1 MKKLVISEKS
11 NAAARIATILSSGN
25 KRSTRDRGV
34 QVFSFEREGDEWY
47 VVGLR
52 GHVIELDYPS
62 EMNNWERTPAKQLVY
77 AAPVKSVRAHNI
89 INVLKELVR
98 DADLVIIATDFDRE
112 GELIGMETV
121 DMLDV
126 DSAKIKRA
134 RFSALTKVEIE
145 RAFGELTKPDERLA
159 ESAECR
165 QIIDLAWGAT
175 LTRFISL
182 ASGQVG
188 SNFLSVGRVQ
198 SPTLSLIVDRHNE
211 IATFAPR
218 PYWNV
223 EARFKKDIEFVGRH
237 VRNPFWEEAEA
248 KRALSGCEGIGQ
260 GVVKEYQVE
269 NRDEYPPP
277 PFNTTMMLAEAV
289 KIGMSASLAMK
300 VAEDLYTAGYIS
312 YPRTDNTVYPRS
324 LGLRTILEKLRG
336 SDFKAEA
343 EELLAQDSI
352 RPSRGRVET
361 TDHPPIY
368 PTEAATKKELKGE
381 KWRLYEL
388 VVRRFLATVAPSCKA
403 EHRYS
408 KLAIKDEVF
417 EAKGYK
423 VLSPGW
429 RRYYPY
435 FRVSETDLPMLQVG
449 GLVDVLGLNMERL
462 ETLPPRRYTQ
472 GTLIQ
477 EMERLGLGTKS
488 TRHEIVQ
495 KLYDRKY
502 VVGNDLIPTE
512 SGVAVAMSLEKHART
527 ITESKMTA
535 HLEKDMEDI
544 ANGHN
549 LLPEVV
555 KESQDMLSDIIDVM
569 ETHREQIGN
578 EIRSALMEQSYI
590 GKCPDCQG
598 ELRVKRSRKGEFI
611 SCSNYPDCRRA
622 FPKPRGAKLEATEEV
637 CETCRS
643 PVVRLIRRGSPPQKH
658 CINPDCES
666 NKQATSVG
674 TCPEC
679 GANLRLLF
687 SRAGKRFL
695 GCSGYP
701 ACKRTYPLPQFG
713 SLKMT
718 GEVCDA
724 CRAPIAL
731 VMNKGRPWRFCVN
744 MECPKREK
752 KVENKAKKEKAK
764 SRKASAPAEKTA
776 KKKSE
781 KPVRKKAEGKD
792 TKKKKASP
800 SSPKKPRK
808 SATKKK
814 SAT

>member
-1 MKKLVISEKS
+1 MKRLVISEKS

-25 KRSTRDRGV
+25 KRSIRDRGV
-34 QVFSFEREGDEWY
+34 QVFSFERGGDEWF
-47 VVGLR
+47 VIGLR
-52 GHVIELDYPS
+52 GHVIELDYPR
-62 EMNNWERTPAKQLVY
+62 EMNDWQKTPAKQLVY
-77 AAPVKSVRAHNI
+77 AAPVKSVKAHNI
-89 INVLKELVR
+89 ISILQEQAR
-98 DADLVIIATDFDRE
+98 DADEIIIATDFDRE

-126 DSAKIKRA
+126 DPAKIKRA

-145 RAFGELTKPDERLA
+145 RAFQELTRPDERLA
-159 ESAECR
+159 EAAECR
-165 QIIDLAWGAT
+165 QIIDLAWGAA

-198 SPTLSLIVDRHNE
+198 SPTLSLIVDKHNE
-211 IATFAPR
+211 ILSFVPK
-218 PYWNV
+218 PYWNIQAKFRK
-223 EARFKKDIEFVGRH
+223 EIEFRGRH
-237 VRNPFWEEAEA
+237 EGNPFWEEAEA
-248 KRALSGCEGIGQ
+248 SGALERCKGASTAE
-260 GVVKEYQVE
+260 VKEYLLE
-269 NRDEYPPP
+269 NKEEYPPP
-277 PFNTTMMLAEAV
+277 PFNTTMLLAEAV
-289 KIGMSASLAMK
+289 KMGMSASLAMK
-300 VAEDLYTAGYIS
+300 VAEDLYTSGYIS

-324 LGLRTILEKLRG
+324 LGMRTILEKLRE
-336 SDFKAEA
+336 SDFKQEA
-343 EELLAQDSI
+343 EEVLAQETI

-381 KWRLYEL
+381 KWRIYEL

-403 EHRYS
+403 EHRHA

-423 VLSPGW
+423 ILAPGW

-435 FRVSETDLPMLQVG
+435 FRVTEVDLPSLNVG
-449 GLVDVLGLNMERL
+449 EKVEVLGLDMERL

-502 VVGNDLIPTE
+502 VVGNDLVPTE
-512 SGVAVAMSLEKHART
+512 SGIAVAMSLEKHAKT

-535 HLEKDMEDI
+535 HLEKDMEEI
-544 ANGHN
+544 ADGKA

-555 KESQDMLSDIIDVM
+555 RESQDMLSDVIDAM
-569 ETHREQIGN
+569 EKHREGIGD
-578 EIRSALMEQSYI
+578 EIRSALMEQSYV
-590 GKCPDCQG
+590 GKCPDCEG

-611 SCSNYPDCRRA
+611 SCSNYPECKRA
-622 FPKPRGAKLEATEEV
+622 FPKPRGAKLEATEEA
-637 CETCRS
+637 CEKCKS

-679 GANLRLLF
+679 GSTLRLLF
-687 SRAGKRFL
+687 SRAGKRFI
-695 GCSGYP
+695 GCSAYP
-701 ACKRTYPLPQFG
+701 NCKRTYPLPQFG
-713 SLKMT
+713 TLRMT

-731 VMNKGRPWRFCVN
+731 VMNRGRPWKFCVN

-752 KVENKAKKEKAK
+752 KAERKAAKEGKAKPGSETKKPAAKPKKKAASKPKAAAKKEASEAK
-764 SRKASAPAEKTA
+764 PKKPARSKSA
-776 KKKSE
+776 KKK
-781 KPVRKKAEGKD
+781 K
-792 TKKKKASP
+792 
-800 SSPKKPRK
+800 
-808 SATKKK
+808 
-814 SAT
+814 

>member
-1 MKKLVISEKS
+1 MKRLVISEKS

-25 KRSTRDRGV
+25 KRSQRDRGV
-34 QVFSFEREGDEWY
+34 QVFSFEREGDEWT

-52 GHVIELDYPS
+52 GHVIELDYPT
-62 EMNNWERTPAKQLVY
+62 EMNDWQKTPAKQLVY

-89 INVLKELVR
+89 INVLQERSR
-98 DADLVIIATDFDRE
+98 DADQIIIATDFDRE

-126 DSAKIKRA
+126 DPAKIKRA
-134 RFSALTKVEIE
+134 RFSALTKAEIE
-145 RAFGELTKPDERLA
+145 RAFQELTKPDERLA
-159 ESAECR
+159 EAAECR
-165 QIIDLAWGAT
+165 QIIDLAWGAA

-198 SPTLSLIVDRHNE
+198 SPTLSLIVDKHNS
-211 IATFAPR
+211 IINFVPK
-218 PYWNV
+218 PYWNIQ
-223 EARFKKDIEFVGRH
+223 AKLRKDVEFVGRH
-237 VRNPFWEEAEA
+237 EKNPFWEEGEA
-248 KRALSGCEGIGQ
+248 KETLAKCHGSSPAE
-260 GVVKEYQVE
+260 VKEYLLE
-269 NRDEYPPP
+269 SKDEYPPP
-277 PFNTTMMLAEAV
+277 PFNTTMLLAEAV
-289 KIGMSASLAMK
+289 KMGMSASLAMK
-300 VAEDLYTAGYIS
+300 VAEDLYTSGYIS

-324 LGLRTILEKLRG
+324 LGLRTILEKLRE
-336 SDFKAEA
+336 SDFKQEA
-343 EELLAQDSI
+343 EEILTQESI
-352 RPSRGRVET
+352 RPSRGRMET

-381 KWRLYEL
+381 KWRIYEL

-403 EHRYS
+403 EHRHA

-423 VLSPGW
+423 ILSPGW
-429 RRYYPY
+429 RKYYPY
-435 FRVSETDLPMLQVG
+435 FRVTEVNLPSLSVG
-449 GLVDVLGLNMERL
+449 EKVDVLGVDLERL
-462 ETLPPRRYTQ
+462 ETQPPRRFTQ

-502 VVGNDLIPTE
+502 VVGSDLVPTE
-512 SGVAVAMSLEKHART
+512 SGIAVAMSLEKHART

-535 HLEKDMEDI
+535 HLEKDMEEI
-544 ANGHN
+544 AEGKT

-555 KESQDMLSDIIDVM
+555 KESQDMLSDVIDVM
-569 ETHREQIGN
+569 EMHREDIGN
-578 EIRSALMEQSYI
+578 EIRTALMQQSYV

-611 SCSNYPDCRRA
+611 SCSNYPECKRA
-622 FPKPRGAKLEATEEV
+622 YPKPRGAKLEPTEET
-637 CETCRS
+637 CEQCRS
-643 PVVRLIRRGSPPQKH
+643 PLVRLIRRGSPPQKH

-674 TCPEC
+674 VCPEC
-679 GANLRLLF
+679 GKTLRLLF
-687 SRAGKRFL
+687 SRAGKRFI

-701 ACKRTYPLPQFG
+701 ECKRTYPLPQFG

-731 VMNKGRPWRFCVN
+731 VMNRGRPWKFCVN

-752 KVENKAKKEKAK
+752 KAEKKADKAAEAKEAKPKKVIKKKAKKPEAK
-764 SRKASAPAEKTA
+764 PETA
-776 KKKSE
+776 KKKATSPAKAR
-781 KPVRKKAEGKD
+781 KPAKAKKSTA
-792 TKKKKASP
+792 KKKE
-800 SSPKKPRK
+800 
-808 SATKKK
+808 
-814 SAT
+814 

>member
-1 MKKLVISEKS
+1 MKRLVISEKS

-25 KRSTRDRGV
+25 KKSARDKGV
-34 QVFSFEREGDEWY
+34 QVFSFERDGDEWF

-52 GHVIELDYPS
+52 GHVIELDYPK
-62 EMNNWERTPAKQLVY
+62 EMNDWQKTPARQLVY
-77 AAPVKSVRAHNI
+77 AEPVKSVRAHNI
-89 INVLKELVR
+89 INVLIEQAR
-98 DADLVIIATDFDRE
+98 DADMVIIATDYDRE

-126 DSAKIKRA
+126 DPAKIKRA

-145 RAFGELTKPDERLA
+145 RAFQELTKPDERLA
-159 ESAECR
+159 EAAECR
-165 QIIDLAWGAT
+165 QIVDLAWGAT

-198 SPTLSLIVDRHNE
+198 SPTLSLIVDKHNS
-211 IATFAPR
+211 IISFVPK

-223 EARFKKDIEFVGRH
+223 QAKFKKGMDFHGRH
-237 VRNPFWEEAEA
+237 ERNPFWEEEEA
-248 KRALSGCEGIGQ
+248 KGALARCEGSSLAE
-260 GVVKEYQVE
+260 VKEYTLE
-269 NRDEYPPP
+269 SKDEYPPP

-289 KIGMSASLAMK
+289 KMGMSASLAMK
-300 VAEDLYTAGYIS
+300 VAEDLYTSGYIS

-324 LGLRTILEKLRG
+324 LGLRTILEKLRE
-336 SDFKAEA
+336 SDFKMEA
-343 EELLAQDSI
+343 EEILAQESI

-381 KWRLYEL
+381 KWRIYEL
-388 VVRRFLATVAPSCKA
+388 VVRRFLATVAPSCKV
-403 EHRYS
+403 EHRQA
-408 KLAIKDEVF
+408 KLAINDEIF

-423 VLSPGW
+423 ILAPGW
-429 RRYYPY
+429 RKYYPY
-435 FRVSETDLPMLQVG
+435 FRVTETDLPSLATGEKVE
-449 GLVDVLGLNMERL
+449 VLGLDLERL
-462 ETLPPRRYTQ
+462 ETQPPRRFTQ

-502 VVGNDLIPTE
+502 VLGNDLVPTE
-512 SGVAVAMSLEKHART
+512 SGIAVAMSLEKHAKT

-535 HLEKDMEDI
+535 HLEKDMEEI
-544 ANGHN
+544 ADGKA

-555 KESQDMLSDIIDVM
+555 KESQDMLSDVIDVM
-569 ETHREQIGN
+569 EQNREVIGN
-578 EIRSALMEQSYI
+578 EIRSALMAQSYV

-598 ELRVKRSRKGEFI
+598 ELRVRRSRKGEFI
-611 SCSNYPDCRRA
+611 SCSNYPECKRA
-622 FPKPRGAKLEATEEV
+622 YPKPRGAKLEATEEI
-637 CETCRS
+637 CETCKS
-643 PVVRLIRRGSPPQKH
+643 PVVRLIRRGSSPQKH

-674 TCPEC
+674 ICPDC
-679 GANLRLLF
+679 GATLRLLY

-695 GCSGYP
+695 GCSAYP
-701 ACKRTYPLPQFG
+701 NCRRTYPLPQFG
-713 SLKMT
+713 ALKMT

-724 CRAPIAL
+724 CKAPIAL
-731 VMNKGRPWRFCVN
+731 VINKGRPWRFCVD

-752 KVENKAKKEKAK
+752 KAVKKPKK
-764 SRKASAPAEKTA
+764 STEPKP
-776 KKKSE
+776 KSE
-781 KPVRKKAEGKD
+781 KVKKPSGEL
-792 TKKKKASP
+792 KKKVGA
-800 SSPKKPRK
+800 K
-808 SATKKK
+808 SKATKKK
-814 SAT
+814 GSSKPKTRQPKGKSLESKKEE